1 MKGSDNRELA
11 WVQHGFRQ
19 ESAHRVRDGIVAV
32 QKVQILR
39 LRYLGHLCR
48 QGQRIGRMVEEG
60 IGGDF
65 HLVKMDARAR
75 FYKTH
80 RRGIADEMNLVSAL
94 RQFLPQLGGYYAA
107 STVRGIAS
115 NSYFHAPPIPEA
127 RLDDLALFAHAQVS
141 VEPPAR
147 MLDDLAAFQQTLF
160 SSPGVKLLA
169 NAILSGSTP
178 FPDPDPELNELEQHG
193 KVVFNRA
200 CAQCHG
206 SSLHPSGSTA
216 EFAFVRP
223 LV

>member
-1 MKGSDNRELA
+1 M
-11 WVQHGFRQ
+11 
-19 ESAHRVRDGIVAV
+19 AV

-80 RRGIADEMNLVSAL
+80 RRGVADEMNLVSAL

-107 STVRGIAS
+107 AAVRGIAS

-127 RLDDLALFAHAQVS
+127 RLDDLVRQVAY
-141 VEPPAR
+141 V
-147 MLDDLAAFQQTLF
+147 
-160 SSPGVKLLA
+160 SPD
-169 NAILSGSTP
+169 STP
-178 FPDPDPELNELEQHG
+178 GGILHAFCGHIKRQE
-193 KVVFNRA
+193 
-200 CAQCHG
+200 
-206 SSLHPSGSTA
+206 SSVKS
-216 EFAFVRP
+216 FARLPCRLFVNASLP
-223 LV
+223 A